1 MSASVGAMV
10 IQSPAPLYP
19 NDPVAAGRNVMRA
32 AKPRG
37 SLRDTVRPDVCRSK
51 LLEALPPLRIVLT
64 SIEGNAAA
72 LKKRIERILP
82 HSAGVVL
89 CPSAEM
95 LREITRFNDYDAVL
109 LDWRNT
115 DQGTEP
121 VAAAVR
127 ACPMIPLIVVSSEPE
142 SARAHSAA
150 GRAGWRDTNGK
161 QLLRAIYHA
170 IERKRLDIRLK
181 MTLGELGQ
189 ANARLRSLAFKDVLT
204 GAMNR
209 RAFFAIGSQMLARA
223 RRHDRELALL
233 YCDLDGFKQ
242 INDRLGHAAGD
253 AVLKA
258 FRQRCAA
265 VLRRGDHLARL
276 GGDEFVIL
284 LESLGAPDVAVTTA
298 QRIRDAFTAPLS
310 GVAEDD
316 VRLEVSIGIARFPQC
331 ATIEALIGA
340 ADQAMYRAK
349 AGAGIAC
356 FEEDGEAAVRG

>member
-1 MSASVGAMV
+1 MRSCRIV
-10 IQSPAPLYP
+10 I
-19 NDPVAAGRNVMRA
+19 GA
-32 AKPRG
+32 AKSRVL
-37 SLRDTVRPDVCRSK
+37 LRDTDESGVRRSK
-51 LLEALPPLRIVLT
+51 QLEILAPLRIVLT
-64 SIEGNAAA
+64 SVEGNAAA
-72 LKKRIERILP
+72 VKKRIERIAP
-82 HSAGVVL
+82 RIAEVVV
-89 CPSAEM
+89 CPSADM

-109 LDWRNT
+109 LDWRST

-142 SARAHSAA
+142 STVSEHILRL
-150 GRAGWRDTNGK
+150 GTQDYLVKRDTNGT
-161 QLLRAIYHA
+161 QLQRAIYHA

-223 RRHDRELALL
+223 RRHDRQLALL

-284 LESLGAPDVAVTTA
+284 LESVSPPGVAVETA
-298 QRIRDAFTAPLS
+298 QRIRDSFTAPLI
-310 GVAEDD
+310 GVAEHD
-316 VRLEVSIGIARFPQC
+316 VRLEVSIGIALFPQC
-331 ATIEALIGA
+331 TTIEALIGA
-340 ADQAMYRAK
+340 ADKAMYRAK
-349 AGAGIAC
+349 AGAGVAC
-356 FEEDGEAAVRG
+356 FDAAAEAAVRG